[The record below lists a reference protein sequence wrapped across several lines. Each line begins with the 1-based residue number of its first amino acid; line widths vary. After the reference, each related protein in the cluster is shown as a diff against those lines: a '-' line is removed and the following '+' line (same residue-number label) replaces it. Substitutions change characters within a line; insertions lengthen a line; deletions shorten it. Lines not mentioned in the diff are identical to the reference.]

1 MHADTEGPMSESLIA
16 YLMGPAV
23 MLVVGLAIWAA
34 SHYHHNTKPPKFE
47 RWLDTHYAEW
57 LHHKH

>member
-1 MHADTEGPMSESLIA
+1 MSESLIA
-16 YLMGPAV
+16 YLLGPAV
-23 MLVVGLAIWAA
+23 MIVVGLAIWAA
-34 SHYHHNTKPPKFE
+34 SLYHRNTKPPRTE

>member
-1 MHADTEGPMSESLIA
+1 MPESMLA

-23 MLVVGLAIWAA
+23 MLLVGFVIWMT
-34 SHYHHNTKPPKFE
+34 SRHHDPAKPPKFE

>member
-1 MHADTEGPMSESLIA
+1 MQADMEVPMPESMLA

-23 MLVVGLAIWAA
+23 MLVVGFVIWMTSRHRDPA
-34 SHYHHNTKPPKFE
+34 KPPRIE

>member
-1 MHADTEGPMSESLIA
+1 MSESLIA

-34 SHYHHNTKPPKFE
+34 SHYHRNTQPPRYE

>member
-1 MHADTEGPMSESLIA
+1 MSESLLA
-16 YLMGPAV
+16 YLLGPSV
-23 MLVVGLAIWAA
+23 MLLVGVAIWAA
-34 SHYHHNTKPPKFE
+34 AHARHKPRPERIE